1 LAAGAGTRFK
11 GGNKLSVVFEG
22 KPVLRHVVDNA
33 LASRLDPVIVVLG
46 CTAQEGLKAL
56 AGVRDPRLRVVFNPL
71 WEGGQASSLEVG
83 LREVPHN
90 APGAIKL
97 LGDMPLVKPWLIERV
112 LSEFELS
119 GKLAFPVYEGA
130 DGPEGGFPMAVP
142 RALFGEIKALARDDA
157 DEAAAQEHWSE
168 AVRVPL
174 ADGRTQADIDTV
186 EDLDLLVGDAQ

>member
-1 LAAGAGTRFK
+1 
-11 GGNKLSVVFEG
+11 
-22 KPVLRHVVDNA
+22 VVDSA

-46 CTAQEGLKAL
+46 CAVQESLKAL
-56 AGVRDPRLRVVFNPL
+56 AGVKDPRLRVVFNPL

-83 LREVPHN
+83 LREVSHN

-119 GKLAFPVYEGA
+119 GRLTFPVYEGP
-130 DGPEGGFPMAVP
+130 DGPKGGFPLAIP
-142 RALFGEIKALARDDA
+142 RALFSEFKAMARDDA
-157 DEAAAQEHWSE
+157 DEAAAREHWSE

-174 ADGRTQADIDTV
+174 ADDRTQADIDTAA
-186 EDLDLLVGDAQ
+186 DLDLQAGGARPA